1 MVYEVAASVLGEVR
15 KAKALAKRS
24 LRTDVELLVVRD
36 TAERLKIVRGVER
49 NVAEAGKVRSVEYVE
64 ATEPTVEVSL
74 VPED

>member
-1 MVYEVAASVLGEVR
+1 M
-15 KAKALAKRS
+15 
-24 LRTDVELLVVRD
+24 VRD

-49 NVAEAGKVRSVEYVE
+49 DVAEAGKVRSVEYVE